1 MNTRFVAPTIA
12 LRDASARYGARDVLS
27 NLALEIAPGEVVAVV
42 GRSGVG
48 KTTLLRLLA
57 GLLRPSTGDVTID
70 GRDIASAR
78 RAKAIGLVAQDAR
91 LHPWRTVRDNV
102 ALPFAVNARDDGDP
116 RLADEWI
123 ARTGLDGARDLYP
136 RQLSGGMRQRVA
148 LARALVLRPRVLL
161 LDEPL
166 GALDELTREDLR
178 GELARLWAE
187 LDGAVVYVT
196 HDLDEAV
203 QLADRVVVLA
213 GVPASIAADIRVPF
227 ARPRAEPLRR
237 SAEFGALVDRVR
249 ERL

>member
-1 MNTRFVAPTIA
+1 LIIPTISV
-12 LRDASARYGARDVLS
+12 RDASAGYAARTVLRGVSLDVS
-27 NLALEIAPGEVVAVV
+27 PGEVVAAV

-48 KTTLLRLLA
+48 KTTLLRVLA
-57 GLLRPSTGDVTID
+57 GLVHPTEGAVSID
-70 GRDIASAR
+70 GEDVASAR
-78 RAKAIGLVAQDAR
+78 RRKAIGLVAQDAR
-91 LHPWRTVRDNV
+91 LHPWRTVRENV
-102 ALPFAVNARDDGDP
+102 TLPFEVNTNGDADIA
-116 RLADEWI
+116 LADEWLE
-123 ARTGLDGARDLYP
+123 RTGLAAARARYP
-136 RQLSGGMRQRVA
+136 RELSGGMRQRVA
-148 LARALVLRPRVLL
+148 LARALVLQPRVLL
-161 LDEPL
+161 MDEPL

-196 HDLDEAV
+196 HDLDEAA